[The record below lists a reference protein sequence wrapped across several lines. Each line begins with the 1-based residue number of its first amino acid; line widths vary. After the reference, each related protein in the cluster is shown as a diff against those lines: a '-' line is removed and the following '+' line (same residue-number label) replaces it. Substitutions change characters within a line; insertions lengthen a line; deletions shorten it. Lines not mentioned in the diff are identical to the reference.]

1 MDEVNIVLGALA
13 ALALAAASGFF
24 WKRKNI
30 AAHLSPV
37 RRELKK
43 EKAWLRRGEY
53 NAAMVKGRQNL
64 ELLLKLV
71 AEFHGI
77 QLDNTAQA
85 VANAKAGPEK
95 NVFLAHR
102 RQGRRVK
109 KVMTHQQFGWWLDA
123 NGYLDRVGKW
133 ELNEI
138 RLIGNKA
145 VHENYASKEDA
156 WSQYNY
162 LEDVFKLISEKN
174 AGHERKAADAA
185 EKKRNEGAASCE
197 AKKQTVPAAKK
208 ETKKN
213 KAKQKETKKK
223 ETEKKETAKK
233 EPVKK
238 EPAKPEQPEAGKAK
252 QKKKKQKTAAKQ
264 EAVKNQEAPKKQET
278 AKKQEPPKSQEQ
290 PKSQEAPK
298 SQEPAEKKLEEKKQE
313 EKKQAEQAPVK
324 LSASAKRRARR
335 KRAKARQAQ
344 AQQAAASQETEARKE
359 PAGQAKKKADAAADK
374 PEKKTEAAA
383 DRPQEK
389 PEAVSGAKKRR
400 RPRRRKPKPQAA
412 GNGGVNEAAN

>member
-208 ETKKN
+208 ETQKN
-213 KAKQKETKKK
+213 KTKKK
-223 ETEKKETAKK
+223 EAKQ
-233 EPVKK
+233 K

-278 AKKQEPPKSQEQ
+278 AKKQEP
-290 PKSQEAPK
+290 PK

-359 PAGQAKKKADAAADK
+359 PAGQAKKKADAATDK

>member
-208 ETKKN
+208 ETQKN
-213 KAKQKETKKK
+213 KTKKK
-223 ETEKKETAKK
+223 EAKQ
-233 EPVKK
+233 K
-238 EPAKPEQPEAGKAK
+238 EPAKPEQPEVGKAK

-278 AKKQEPPKSQEQ
+278 AKKQEP
-290 PKSQEAPK
+290 PK

-344 AQQAAASQETEARKE
+344 AQQAAASQEKEARKE
-359 PAGQAKKKADAAADK
+359 PAGQVKKKADAAASE
-374 PEKKTEAAA
+374 PKKKAEA

-389 PEAVSGAKKRR
+389 PEAGEGPKKRR

>member
-13 ALALAAASGFF
+13 ALALAAASIVF
-24 WKRKNI
+24 WKRQNI

-208 ETKKN
+208 ETQKN
-213 KAKQKETKKK
+213 KTKKK
-223 ETEKKETAKK
+223 EAKQ
-233 EPVKK
+233 K

-252 QKKKKQKTAAKQ
+252 QKKKKKKTAAKQ
-264 EAVKNQEAPKKQET
+264 EAVRNQEAPKKQET
-278 AKKQEPPKSQEQ
+278 AKKQEPPKR
-290 PKSQEAPK
+290 
-298 SQEPAEKKLEEKKQE
+298 QEPAEKKQEEPKHQEPAEKKQE
-313 EKKQAEQAPVK
+313 EKKQAEQTPVK

-344 AQQAAASQETEARKE
+344 AQQAAA
-359 PAGQAKKKADAAADK
+359 DK
-374 PEKKTEAAA
+374 PEKKTEAA

-389 PEAVSGAKKRR
+389 TEAAGAKKRR

>member
-174 AGHERKAADAA
+174 AGHERKATDAA

-197 AKKQTVPAAKK
+197 AKKQMVPAAKK
-208 ETKKN
+208 ETQKN
-213 KAKQKETKKK
+213 KTKKK
-223 ETEKKETAKK
+223 EAKQ
-233 EPVKK
+233 K

-264 EAVKNQEAPKKQET
+264 EAVKDQEAPKKQET
-278 AKKQEPPKSQEQ
+278 AKKQEP
-290 PKSQEAPK
+290 PK

>member
-13 ALALAAASGFF
+13 AVAAAAVSIVF
-24 WKRKNI
+24 WKRQNI

-197 AKKQTVPAAKK
+197 AKKQTVLAAKK
-208 ETKKN
+208 ETQKN
-213 KAKQKETKKK
+213 KTKKK
-223 ETEKKETAKK
+223 EAKQ
-233 EPVKK
+233 K

-264 EAVKNQEAPKKQET
+264 EP
-278 AKKQEPPKSQEQ
+278 
-290 PKSQEAPK
+290 PK

-344 AQQAAASQETEARKE
+344 AQQTAASQEKEARKE
-359 PAGQAKKKADAAADK
+359 PAGQAKKKADAAASEPKKKADAAADK
-374 PEKKTEAAA
+374 PEKKTEAA

-389 PEAVSGAKKRR
+389 TEAAGAKKRR

>member
-174 AGHERKAADAA
+174 AGHERKATDAA

-197 AKKQTVPAAKK
+197 AKKQMVPAAKK
-208 ETKKN
+208 ETQKN
-213 KAKQKETKKK
+213 KTKKK
-223 ETEKKETAKK
+223 EAKQ
-233 EPVKK
+233 K

-252 QKKKKQKTAAKQ
+252 QKKKKKKTAAKQ
-264 EAVKNQEAPKKQET
+264 EAVRNQEAPKKQET
-278 AKKQEPPKSQEQ
+278 AKKQEPPKR
-290 PKSQEAPK
+290 
-298 SQEPAEKKLEEKKQE
+298 QEPAEKKQEEPKHQEPAEKKQE
-313 EKKQAEQAPVK
+313 EKKQAEQTPVK

-344 AQQAAASQETEARKE
+344 AQQT
-359 PAGQAKKKADAAADK
+359 AADK

>member
-185 EKKRNEGAASCE
+185 EKKRNEGAASGE

-213 KAKQKETKKK
+213 KEKQKEAKKK
-223 ETEKKETAKK
+223 EPAKKETAKKEAAKREPAKKETAKKETAKK

-252 QKKKKQKTAAKQ
+252 QKKKKQKTAAK
-264 EAVKNQEAPKKQET
+264 
-278 AKKQEPPKSQEQ
+278 
-290 PKSQEAPK
+290 QEAPK

-344 AQQAAASQETEARKE
+344 AQQAAA
-359 PAGQAKKKADAAADK
+359 DK

>member
-13 ALALAAASGFF
+13 AVAAAVASIVF
-24 WKRKNI
+24 WKRQNI

-208 ETKKN
+208 ETQKN
-213 KAKQKETKKK
+213 KTKKK
-223 ETEKKETAKK
+223 EAKQ
-233 EPVKK
+233 K

-278 AKKQEPPKSQEQ
+278 AKKQEP
-290 PKSQEAPK
+290 PK

-359 PAGQAKKKADAAADK
+359 PAGQAKKKADAAASE
-374 PEKKTEAAA
+374 PKKKAEA

-389 PEAVSGAKKRR
+389 PEAAAGPKKRR

>member
-278 AKKQEPPKSQEQ
+278 AKKQEPPKSQE
-290 PKSQEAPK
+290 
-298 SQEPAEKKLEEKKQE
+298 PAEKKLEEKKQE

-344 AQQAAASQETEARKE
+344 AQQAAA
-359 PAGQAKKKADAAADK
+359 DK
-374 PEKKTEAAA
+374 PEKKTEAA

-389 PEAVSGAKKRR
+389 TEAAGAKKRR

>member
-13 ALALAAASGFF
+13 AVAAAAASIVF
-24 WKRKNI
+24 WKRQNI

-185 EKKRNEGAASCE
+185 EKKRNEGAASGE

-208 ETKKN
+208 ETQKN
-213 KAKQKETKKK
+213 KTKKK
-223 ETEKKETAKK
+223 EAKQ
-233 EPVKK
+233 K

-278 AKKQEPPKSQEQ
+278 AKKQEPPKSQE
-290 PKSQEAPK
+290 
-298 SQEPAEKKLEEKKQE
+298 PAEKKLEEKKQE

-344 AQQAAASQETEARKE
+344 AQQTAASQEKEARKE
-359 PAGQAKKKADAAADK
+359 PAGQAKKKADAAASEPKKKADAAADK

-389 PEAVSGAKKRR
+389 PEAAGAKKRR

>member
-185 EKKRNEGAASCE
+185 EKKRNEGAASGE

-208 ETKKN
+208 ETQKN
-213 KAKQKETKKK
+213 KTKKK
-223 ETEKKETAKK
+223 EAKQ
-233 EPVKK
+233 K

-278 AKKQEPPKSQEQ
+278 AKKQEPPKR
-290 PKSQEAPK
+290 
-298 SQEPAEKKLEEKKQE
+298 QEPAEKKQEEPKHQEPAEKKQE
-313 EKKQAEQAPVK
+313 EKKQAEQTPVK

-344 AQQAAASQETEARKE
+344 AQQT
-359 PAGQAKKKADAAADK
+359 AADK

>member
-13 ALALAAASGFF
+13 AVAAAAVSIVF
-24 WKRKNI
+24 WKRQNI

-208 ETKKN
+208 ETQKN
-213 KAKQKETKKK
+213 KTKKK
-223 ETEKKETAKK
+223 EAKQ
-233 EPVKK
+233 K

-278 AKKQEPPKSQEQ
+278 AKKQEP
-290 PKSQEAPK
+290 PK

-359 PAGQAKKKADAAADK
+359 PAGQAKKKADAAASEPKKKADAAADK
-374 PEKKTEAAA
+374 LEKKTEAA

-389 PEAVSGAKKRR
+389 TEAAGAKKRR

>member
-13 ALALAAASGFF
+13 AVAAAAASIVF
-24 WKRKNI
+24 WKRQNI

-208 ETKKN
+208 ETQKN
-213 KAKQKETKKK
+213 KTKKK
-223 ETEKKETAKK
+223 EAKQ
-233 EPVKK
+233 K

-278 AKKQEPPKSQEQ
+278 AKKQEP
-290 PKSQEAPK
+290 PK

-344 AQQAAASQETEARKE
+344 AQQAAASQEKEARKE
-359 PAGQAKKKADAAADK
+359 PAGQAKKKADAAASEPRKKADAAADK

-383 DRPQEK
+383 GP
-389 PEAVSGAKKRR
+389 KKRR

>member
-37 RRELKK
+37 RREMKK

-64 ELLLKLV
+64 ELLFKLV

-208 ETKKN
+208 ETQKN
-213 KAKQKETKKK
+213 KTKKKEAKQKETAKK
-223 ETEKKETAKK
+223 EAAKREPAKKETAKK
-233 EPVKK
+233 ET
-238 EPAKPEQPEAGKAK
+238 AKPEAGKAK
-252 QKKKKQKTAAKQ
+252 QKKKKQKTAAK
-264 EAVKNQEAPKKQET
+264 AET
-278 AKKQEPPKSQEQ
+278 AKK
-290 PKSQEAPK
+290 QEAPK

-344 AQQAAASQETEARKE
+344 AQQTT
-359 PAGQAKKKADAAADK
+359 ADK
-374 PEKKTEAAA
+374 PEKKTEAA

-389 PEAVSGAKKRR
+389 TEAAGAKKRR

>member
-13 ALALAAASGFF
+13 AVAAAAVSIVF
-24 WKRKNI
+24 WKRQNI

-208 ETKKN
+208 ETQKN
-213 KAKQKETKKK
+213 KTKKK
-223 ETEKKETAKK
+223 EAKQ
-233 EPVKK
+233 K

-278 AKKQEPPKSQEQ
+278 AKKQEP
-290 PKSQEAPK
+290 PK

>member
-174 AGHERKAADAA
+174 AGHERKATDAA

-208 ETKKN
+208 ETQKN
-213 KAKQKETKKK
+213 KTKKK
-223 ETEKKETAKK
+223 EAKQ
-233 EPVKK
+233 K

-252 QKKKKQKTAAKQ
+252 QKKKKKKTAAKQ
-264 EAVKNQEAPKKQET
+264 EAVRNQEAPKKQET
-278 AKKQEPPKSQEQ
+278 AKKQEPPKR
-290 PKSQEAPK
+290 
-298 SQEPAEKKLEEKKQE
+298 QEPAEKKLEEKKQE

>member
-13 ALALAAASGFF
+13 AVAAAAASIVF
-24 WKRKNI
+24 WKRQNI

-264 EAVKNQEAPKKQET
+264 EP
-278 AKKQEPPKSQEQ
+278 
-290 PKSQEAPK
+290 PK

-344 AQQAAASQETEARKE
+344 AQQT
-359 PAGQAKKKADAAADK
+359 AADK
-374 PEKKTEAAA
+374 LEKKTEAA

-389 PEAVSGAKKRR
+389 PEAAAGPKKRR

>member
-13 ALALAAASGFF
+13 AVAAAAVSIVF
-24 WKRKNI
+24 WKRQNI

-208 ETKKN
+208 ETQKN
-213 KAKQKETKKK
+213 KTKKK
-223 ETEKKETAKK
+223 EAKQ
-233 EPVKK
+233 K

-278 AKKQEPPKSQEQ
+278 AKKQEP
-290 PKSQEAPK
+290 PK

-400 RPRRRKPKPQAA
+400 RPRRRTPKPQAA

>member
-13 ALALAAASGFF
+13 AVAAAAVSIVF
-24 WKRKNI
+24 WKRQNI

-208 ETKKN
+208 ETQKN
-213 KAKQKETKKK
+213 KTKKK
-223 ETEKKETAKK
+223 EAKQ
-233 EPVKK
+233 K

-278 AKKQEPPKSQEQ
+278 AKKQEPPKSQE
-290 PKSQEAPK
+290 
-298 SQEPAEKKLEEKKQE
+298 PAEKKLEEKKQE

-344 AQQAAASQETEARKE
+344 AQQTAASQEKEARKE
-359 PAGQAKKKADAAADK
+359 HLGGGNRRRDKAPTKARPERANGRCPGGFPAGRRRNRMEPSAG
-374 PEKKTEAAA
+374 
-383 DRPQEK
+383 RPGG
-389 PEAVSGAKKRR
+389 SGAALRDR
-400 RPRRRKPKPQAA
+400 GAR
-412 GNGGVNEAAN
+412 

>member
-162 LEDVFKLISEKN
+162 LEDVFKQKKKKN

-185 EKKRNEGAASCE
+185 EKKRNEGAASGE

-208 ETKKN
+208 ETQKN
-213 KAKQKETKKK
+213 KTKKK
-223 ETEKKETAKK
+223 EAKQ
-233 EPVKK
+233 K

-264 EAVKNQEAPKKQET
+264 EP
-278 AKKQEPPKSQEQ
+278 
-290 PKSQEAPK
+290 PK

-344 AQQAAASQETEARKE
+344 AQQAAA
-359 PAGQAKKKADAAADK
+359 DK
-374 PEKKTEAAA
+374 PEKKTEAA

-389 PEAVSGAKKRR
+389 TEAAGAKKRR

>member
-208 ETKKN
+208 ETQKN
-213 KAKQKETKKK
+213 KTKKK
-223 ETEKKETAKK
+223 EAKQ
-233 EPVKK
+233 K

-278 AKKQEPPKSQEQ
+278 AKKQEPPKSQEL
-290 PKSQEAPK
+290 
-298 SQEPAEKKLEEKKQE
+298 AEKKLEEKKQE

-344 AQQAAASQETEARKE
+344 AQQTAASQEKEARKE
-359 PAGQAKKKADAAADK
+359 PAGQAKKKADAAASEPKKKADAAADK

>member
-1 MDEVNIVLGALA
+1 MDEVNIVLGAIA

-185 EKKRNEGAASCE
+185 EKKRNEGAASGE

-208 ETKKN
+208 ETQKN
-213 KAKQKETKKK
+213 KTKKK
-223 ETEKKETAKK
+223 EAKQ
-233 EPVKK
+233 K

-264 EAVKNQEAPKKQET
+264 EA
-278 AKKQEPPKSQEQ
+278 
-290 PKSQEAPK
+290 PK

-313 EKKQAEQAPVK
+313 EKKQADQAPVK

-344 AQQAAASQETEARKE
+344 AQQAAA
-359 PAGQAKKKADAAADK
+359 DK
-374 PEKKTEAAA
+374 PEKKTEAA

-389 PEAVSGAKKRR
+389 PEAAAGPKKRR

>member
-13 ALALAAASGFF
+13 ALALAAASIVF
-24 WKRKNI
+24 WKRQNI

-208 ETKKN
+208 ETQKN
-213 KAKQKETKKK
+213 KTKKK
-223 ETEKKETAKK
+223 EAKQ
-233 EPVKK
+233 K

-278 AKKQEPPKSQEQ
+278 AKKQEP
-290 PKSQEAPK
+290 PK

-344 AQQAAASQETEARKE
+344 AQQAAASQEKEARKE
-359 PAGQAKKKADAAADK
+359 PAGQAKKKADAAASA
-374 PEKKTEAAA
+374 PKKKADAAA

-389 PEAVSGAKKRR
+389 PEAAGAKKRR

>member
-13 ALALAAASGFF
+13 ALALAAASIVF
-24 WKRKNI
+24 WKRQNI

-208 ETKKN
+208 ETQKN
-213 KAKQKETKKK
+213 KTKKK
-223 ETEKKETAKK
+223 EAKQ
-233 EPVKK
+233 K

-264 EAVKNQEAPKKQET
+264 EP
-278 AKKQEPPKSQEQ
+278 
-290 PKSQEAPK
+290 PK

-344 AQQAAASQETEARKE
+344 AQQTAASQEKEARKE
-359 PAGQAKKKADAAADK
+359 PAGQAKKKADAAASA
-374 PEKKTEAAA
+374 PKKKADAAA

>member
-109 KVMTHQQFGWWLDA
+109 KVMTHQQFCWWLDA

-174 AGHERKAADAA
+174 AGHERKATDAA

-197 AKKQTVPAAKK
+197 AKKQMVPAAKK
-208 ETKKN
+208 ETQKN
-213 KAKQKETKKK
+213 KTKKK
-223 ETEKKETAKK
+223 EAKQ
-233 EPVKK
+233 K

-278 AKKQEPPKSQEQ
+278 AKKQEP
-290 PKSQEAPK
+290 PK

>member
-13 ALALAAASGFF
+13 AVAAAAVSIVF

-208 ETKKN
+208 ETQKN
-213 KAKQKETKKK
+213 KTKKK
-223 ETEKKETAKK
+223 EAKQ
-233 EPVKK
+233 K

-278 AKKQEPPKSQEQ
+278 AKKQEPPKSQE
-290 PKSQEAPK
+290 
-298 SQEPAEKKLEEKKQE
+298 PAEKKLEEKKQE

-344 AQQAAASQETEARKE
+344 AQQTAASQEKEARKE
-359 PAGQAKKKADAAADK
+359 PAGQAKKKADAAASAPKKKADAAADK
-374 PEKKTEAAA
+374 PEKKTEAA

-389 PEAVSGAKKRR
+389 TEAAGAKKRR

>member
-185 EKKRNEGAASCE
+185 EKKRNEGAASGE

-208 ETKKN
+208 ETQKN
-213 KAKQKETKKK
+213 KTKKK
-223 ETEKKETAKK
+223 EAKQ
-233 EPVKK
+233 K

-252 QKKKKQKTAAKQ
+252 QKKKKRKTAAKQ

-278 AKKQEPPKSQEQ
+278 AKKQEP
-290 PKSQEAPK
+290 PK

-344 AQQAAASQETEARKE
+344 AQQAAASQEKEARKE
-359 PAGQAKKKADAAADK
+359 PAGQVKKKADAAASE
-374 PEKKTEAAA
+374 PKKKAAA

-389 PEAVSGAKKRR
+389 PEAVSGPKKRR

>member
-208 ETKKN
+208 ETQKN
-213 KAKQKETKKK
+213 KTKKK
-223 ETEKKETAKK
+223 EAKQ
-233 EPVKK
+233 K

-278 AKKQEPPKSQEQ
+278 AKKQEP
-290 PKSQEAPK
+290 PK

-344 AQQAAASQETEARKE
+344 AQQAAASQEKEARKE
-359 PAGQAKKKADAAADK
+359 PAGQAKKKADAAASEPKKKADAAADK
-374 PEKKTEAAA
+374 PEKKTEAA
-383 DRPQEK
+383 
-389 PEAVSGAKKRR
+389 GAKKRR
-400 RPRRRKPKPQAA
+400 RPRRRRKPKPQAA

>member
-208 ETKKN
+208 ETQKN
-213 KAKQKETKKK
+213 KTKKKEAKQKEL
-223 ETEKKETAKK
+223 
-233 EPVKK
+233 
-238 EPAKPEQPEAGKAK
+238 AKPEQPEAGKAK

-264 EAVKNQEAPKKQET
+264 EP
-278 AKKQEPPKSQEQ
+278 
-290 PKSQEAPK
+290 PK

-344 AQQAAASQETEARKE
+344 AQQTAASQEKEARKE
-359 PAGQAKKKADAAADK
+359 PAGQAKKKADAAASA
-374 PEKKTEAAA
+374 PKKKADAAA

>member
-208 ETKKN
+208 ETQKN
-213 KAKQKETKKK
+213 KTKKK
-223 ETEKKETAKK
+223 EAKQ
-233 EPVKK
+233 K

-264 EAVKNQEAPKKQET
+264 EAVKDQEAPKKQET
-278 AKKQEPPKSQEQ
+278 AKKQEP
-290 PKSQEAPK
+290 PK

-359 PAGQAKKKADAAADK
+359 PAGQVKKKADAAASE
-374 PEKKTEAAA
+374 PKKKAEA

-389 PEAVSGAKKRR
+389 PEAGEGPKKRR

>member
-13 ALALAAASGFF
+13 ALALAAASIVF
-24 WKRKNI
+24 WKRQNI

-208 ETKKN
+208 ETQKN
-213 KAKQKETKKK
+213 KTKKK
-223 ETEKKETAKK
+223 EAKQ
-233 EPVKK
+233 K
-238 EPAKPEQPEAGKAK
+238 EPAKPEQPEVGKAK

-264 EAVKNQEAPKKQET
+264 ESVKNQEAPKKQET
-278 AKKQEPPKSQEQ
+278 AKKQEAPKKQETA
-290 PKSQEAPK
+290 KKQEPPK

-344 AQQAAASQETEARKE
+344 AQQTAASQEKEARKE
-359 PAGQAKKKADAAADK
+359 PAGQAKKKADAAASA
-374 PEKKTEAAA
+374 PKKKADAAA

>member
-13 ALALAAASGFF
+13 AVAAAAVSIVF
-24 WKRKNI
+24 WKRQNI

-208 ETKKN
+208 ETQKN
-213 KAKQKETKKK
+213 KTKKK
-223 ETEKKETAKK
+223 EAKQ
-233 EPVKK
+233 K

-264 EAVKNQEAPKKQET
+264 ESVKNQEAPKKQET
-278 AKKQEPPKSQEQ
+278 AKKQEP
-290 PKSQEAPK
+290 PK

-344 AQQAAASQETEARKE
+344 AQQTAASQEKEARKE
-359 PAGQAKKKADAAADK
+359 PAGQAKKKAD
-374 PEKKTEAAA
+374 AAA

>member
-13 ALALAAASGFF
+13 AVAAAAVSIVF
-24 WKRKNI
+24 WKRQNI

-185 EKKRNEGAASCE
+185 EKKRNEGAASGE

-208 ETKKN
+208 ETQKN
-213 KAKQKETKKK
+213 KTKKK
-223 ETEKKETAKK
+223 ETKQ
-233 EPVKK
+233 K

-278 AKKQEPPKSQEQ
+278 AKKQEP
-290 PKSQEAPK
+290 PK

-344 AQQAAASQETEARKE
+344 AQQAAASQEKEARKE
-359 PAGQAKKKADAAADK
+359 PAGQAKKKADAAASEPKKKADAAADK

>member
-13 ALALAAASGFF
+13 AVAAAAASIVF
-24 WKRKNI
+24 WKRQNI

-185 EKKRNEGAASCE
+185 EKKRNEGAASGE

-208 ETKKN
+208 ETQKN
-213 KAKQKETKKK
+213 KTKKK
-223 ETEKKETAKK
+223 EAKQ
-233 EPVKK
+233 K

-278 AKKQEPPKSQEQ
+278 AKKQEP
-290 PKSQEAPK
+290 PK

-344 AQQAAASQETEARKE
+344 AQQAAASQEKEARKE
-359 PAGQAKKKADAAADK
+359 PAGQVKKKADAAADK

>member
-13 ALALAAASGFF
+13 AVAAAAVSIVF
-24 WKRKNI
+24 WKRQNI

-208 ETKKN
+208 ETQKN
-213 KAKQKETKKK
+213 KTKKK
-223 ETEKKETAKK
+223 EAKQ
-233 EPVKK
+233 K

-264 EAVKNQEAPKKQET
+264 EP
-278 AKKQEPPKSQEQ
+278 
-290 PKSQEAPK
+290 PK

-344 AQQAAASQETEARKE
+344 AQQAAASQEKEARKE
-359 PAGQAKKKADAAADK
+359 PAGQAKKKADAAASA
-374 PEKKTEAAA
+374 PKKKADAAA

>member
-13 ALALAAASGFF
+13 AVAAAAASIVF
-24 WKRKNI
+24 WKRQNI

-185 EKKRNEGAASCE
+185 EKKRNEGAASGE

-208 ETKKN
+208 ETQKN
-213 KAKQKETKKK
+213 KTKKK
-223 ETEKKETAKK
+223 ETKQ
-233 EPVKK
+233 K

-278 AKKQEPPKSQEQ
+278 AKKQEPPKSQE
-290 PKSQEAPK
+290 
-298 SQEPAEKKLEEKKQE
+298 PAEKKLEEKKQE

-344 AQQAAASQETEARKE
+344 AQQTAASQEKEARKE
-359 PAGQAKKKADAAADK
+359 PAGQAKKKADAAASEPKKKADAAADK

-389 PEAVSGAKKRR
+389 PEAAGAKKRR

>member
-13 ALALAAASGFF
+13 ALALAAASIVF
-24 WKRKNI
+24 WKRQNI

-208 ETKKN
+208 ETQKN
-213 KAKQKETKKK
+213 KTKKK
-223 ETEKKETAKK
+223 EAKQ
-233 EPVKK
+233 K

-278 AKKQEPPKSQEQ
+278 AKKQEPPKSQE
-290 PKSQEAPK
+290 
-298 SQEPAEKKLEEKKQE
+298 PAEKKLEEKKQE

-344 AQQAAASQETEARKE
+344 AQQTAASQKKEARKE
-359 PAGQAKKKADAAADK
+359 PAGQAKKKADAAASEPKKKADAAADK
-374 PEKKTEAAA
+374 PEKKTEAA

-389 PEAVSGAKKRR
+389 TEAAGAKKRR

>member
-185 EKKRNEGAASCE
+185 EKKRNEGAASGE

-208 ETKKN
+208 ETQKN
-213 KAKQKETKKK
+213 KTKKK
-223 ETEKKETAKK
+223 EAKQ
-233 EPVKK
+233 K

-278 AKKQEPPKSQEQ
+278 AKKQEP
-290 PKSQEAPK
+290 PK

-344 AQQAAASQETEARKE
+344 AQQAAASQEKEARKE
-359 PAGQAKKKADAAADK
+359 PAGQAKKKADAAASEPKKKADAAADK
-374 PEKKTEAAA
+374 PEKKTEAA

-389 PEAVSGAKKRR
+389 TEAAGAKKRR

>member
-185 EKKRNEGAASCE
+185 EKKRNEGAASGE

-208 ETKKN
+208 ETQKN
-213 KAKQKETKKK
+213 KTKKK
-223 ETEKKETAKK
+223 EAKQ
-233 EPVKK
+233 K
-238 EPAKPEQPEAGKAK
+238 EPAKPEQPEVGKAK

-278 AKKQEPPKSQEQ
+278 AKKQEAPKKQETA
-290 PKSQEAPK
+290 KKQEPPK

-344 AQQAAASQETEARKE
+344 AQQAAASQEKEARKE
-359 PAGQAKKKADAAADK
+359 PAGQAKKKADAAASEPKKKADAAADK
-374 PEKKTEAAA
+374 LEKKTEAA

-389 PEAVSGAKKRR
+389 PEAAAGPKKRR

>member
-208 ETKKN
+208 ETQKN
-213 KAKQKETKKK
+213 KTKKK
-223 ETEKKETAKK
+223 EAKQ
-233 EPVKK
+233 K

-252 QKKKKQKTAAKQ
+252 QKKKKRKTAAKQ

-278 AKKQEPPKSQEQ
+278 AKKQEP
-290 PKSQEAPK
+290 PK

-344 AQQAAASQETEARKE
+344 AQQAAASQEKEARKE
-359 PAGQAKKKADAAADK
+359 PAGQVKKKADAAASA
-374 PEKKTEAAA
+374 PEKKADAAA